1 VDSKKM
7 SLIQSFMNKAPAF
20 NLATMLE
27 KRGFAAAA
35 TGISNSNVLNK
46 QLPLINQSLFNPLGS
61 IRHAG
66 ASALACG
73 IATVALGGVAQ
84 GVGSVFAALVVG
96 TARNPAIKDDLF
108 AYTMIG
114 FGMVELIMF
123 IVVIFAVMLLMSE

>member
-1 VDSKKM
+1 M
-7 SLIQSFMNKAPAF
+7 ALIQSFISKAPAF
-20 NLATMLE
+20 TRGHLAQIME

-35 TGISNSNVLNK
+35 TGMSNSNVLNK
-46 QLPLINQSLFNPLGS
+46 QLPVINQSLSNQLGGV
-61 IRHAG
+61 RHAG

-84 GVGSVFAALVVG
+84 GIGSVFAALVVG

-123 IVVIFAVMLLMSE
+123 IVIIFSIVLLVSE

>member
-1 VDSKKM
+1 M
-7 SLIQSFMNKAPAF
+7 GR
-20 NLATMLE
+20 
-27 KRGFAAAA
+27 RGFAAAA
-35 TGISNSNVLNK
+35 TSINNSNVLNK
-46 QLPLINQSLFNPLGS
+46 QCFSNPMGS

-84 GVGSVFAALVVG
+84 GIGSVFAALVVG

-114 FGMVELIMF
+114 FGMVELVMF
-123 IVVIFAVMLLMSE
+123 LVLIFSVMLMVSE